1 MISRPVAAHPVTNDV
16 QEIEWQFDALDLRP
30 VLRWLDR
37 VGGHPDGHTV
47 EVVAN
52 GNGVIQVDLYLETDD
67 WRFQRAGY
75 ALRIRRLGRRREAV
89 ATLKGLDP
97 ASADTPGLRS
107 RRELSERL
115 GAVDLQTLLGA
126 DGQVAARVRAVAGN
140 KPLLP
145 LFEVRTRRR
154 AFFLKIEGLPPGEI
168 ALDETA
174 IRPNG
179 GGSPARLRRVEI
191 EVPPASLQGLE
202 PFVQELRDA
211 CALQPA
217 GLSKF
222 DAGLLSSDLRPSAP
236 ERFGATEVES
246 GMASGAVALA
256 VLRRQ
261 FAAMLAK
268 EPGTRL
274 GDDIEEL
281 HDMRVATRRL
291 RAALSLFAD
300 VLPETALKALEE
312 IRWVGQGLGAVRDL
326 DVQIE
331 QFGDWLEAAEQE
343 DREAFA
349 ILRSLLHEQRETA
362 RAAML
367 EMLDSRRYEA
377 FVSRFSR
384 TLRARHL
391 ARSGPAAH
399 PALALAPDLIETRF
413 RSFRKAGDRISTD
426 SPPTEYHRL
435 RIRGKRLRYALE
447 FLGDLYPG
455 RTQPLIKRLVVVQDL
470 LGLHQDADVAID
482 RLRQFA
488 FSSAEELDPRTIFV
502 MGEIAERHRQA
513 AIQLRAQFPAAYA
526 RLSNKRWK
534 SFHEVLEDKR
544 PQPLQAL
551 AEPVAG
557 TTENE
562 THPAAVGRRAPTGG
576 DAHAA
581 PEPAELRSSR
591 RTWAS

>member
-1 MISRPVAAHPVTNDV
+1 MIGGAVAAPPVTNDV

-30 VLRWLDR
+30 VLRWLDKAE
-37 VGGHPDGHTV
+37 GQPDGHAV

-52 GNGVIQVDLYLETDD
+52 GKGVTQVDLYLETDD

-75 ALRIRRLGRRREAV
+75 ALQIRRLGRRREAV
-89 ATLKGLDP
+89 ATLKGLNP
-97 ASADTPGLRS
+97 ASAYAPGLRS

-115 GAVDLQTLLGA
+115 GTADLQTLLGA
-126 DGQVAARVRAVAGN
+126 SGPVATRVRAVAGK
-140 KPLLP
+140 KPLRP

-168 ALDETA
+168 ALDETS
-174 IRPNG
+174 ISPNG

-191 EVPPASLQGLE
+191 EVPPATLQGLE
-202 PFVQELRDA
+202 PFVRELRDA

-236 ERFGATEVES
+236 ERFGATEVDTGMS
-246 GMASGAVALA
+246 GRAVALA

-261 FAAMLAK
+261 FTAMLAK

-300 VLPETALKALEE
+300 VLPATALKAREE
-312 IRWVGQGLGAVRDL
+312 LGWVGQGLGAVRDL

-331 QFGDWLEAAEQE
+331 QLGEWLDAAEQE
-343 DREAFA
+343 DREALA
-349 ILRSLLHEQRETA
+349 ILRMLLHEQRETA

-367 EMLDSRRYEA
+367 EMLDSRRYAA

-391 ARSGPAAH
+391 ARSGPAAQ

-413 RSFRKAGDRISTD
+413 RSVRKAGNRIDPD
-426 SPPTEYHRL
+426 SPAIEYHRL

-455 RTQPLIKRLVVVQDL
+455 RTQPLIKRLVAVQDL

-482 RLRQFA
+482 RLRRLA
-488 FSSAEELDPRTIFV
+488 LSRADDLDPRTIFA

-513 AIQLRAQFPAAYA
+513 AIQLRAQFPAAHA
-526 RLSNKRWK
+526 RLSKRWK
-534 SFHEVLEDKR
+534 TFHKVLEDKR
-544 PQPLQAL
+544 PAPRHDHAD
-551 AEPVAG
+551 AARP
-557 TTENE
+557 
-562 THPAAVGRRAPTGG
+562 THP
-576 DAHAA
+576 
-581 PEPAELRSSR
+581 S
-591 RTWAS
+591 

>member
-1 MISRPVAAHPVTNDV
+1 LAAPLVMNDV
-16 QEIEWQFDALDLRP
+16 QEVEWQFDALDLRP

-37 VGGHPDGHTV
+37 AERPPDGYAV
-47 EVVAN
+47 EVVAS
-52 GNGVIQVDLYLETDD
+52 GGGVTQVDLYLETDD

-75 ALRIRRLGRRREAV
+75 ALRIRRFGRRREAM

-97 ASADTPGLRS
+97 ASADAPGLRS

-115 GAVDLQTLLGA
+115 GAADIQTLLGA
-126 DGQVAARVRAVAGN
+126 GGPVATRVRAVAGK

-154 AFFLKIEGLPPGEI
+154 AFFLKVEGLPPGEI

-174 IRPNG
+174 ISPNG

-191 EVPPASLQGLE
+191 EAPPATLRGLE
-202 PFVQELRDA
+202 PFVLELRDA
-211 CALQPA
+211 RALQPA

-222 DAGLLSSDLRPSAP
+222 DAGLLSSDLRPLAP
-236 ERFGATEVES
+236 ERFGPSEVEP
-246 GMASGAVALA
+246 GMRSGAVALA

-261 FAAMLAK
+261 FSAMLAK

-300 VLPETALKALEE
+300 VLPATALRALED
-312 IRWVGQGLGAVRDL
+312 IRWVGRELGAVRDL

-331 QFGDWLEAAEQE
+331 QLEGWLDAAEAE
-343 DREAFA
+343 DREALA
-349 ILRSLLHEQRETA
+349 ILRVLLQEQRETA

-367 EMLDSRRYEA
+367 EMLNSRRYEA
-377 FVSRFSR
+377 FVSRFGR

-391 ARSGPAAH
+391 ARSGPAAQ
-399 PALALAPDLIETRF
+399 PALGLAPDLIETRF
-413 RSFRKAGDRISTD
+413 RSVRKAASRIDAGSPATD
-426 SPPTEYHRL
+426 YHRL
-435 RIRGKRLRYALE
+435 RIRCKRLRYALE

-455 RTQPLIKRLVVVQDL
+455 STQSLIKRLVAVQDI
-470 LGLHQDADVAID
+470 LGLHQDADIAIT
-482 RLRQFA
+482 RLRELA
-488 FSSAEELDPRTIFV
+488 LSSADELDANTIFA
-502 MGEIAERHRQA
+502 MGEIAERHREA
-513 AIQLRAQFPAAYA
+513 AIQLRAGFPSAYA

-534 SFHEVLEDKR
+534 TFYRLLEDKR
-544 PQPLQAL
+544 PAPHHDQPLPPAL
-551 AEPVAG
+551 TEPRAG
-557 TTENE
+557 AGNE
-562 THPAAVGRRAPTGG
+562 KNPAASA
-576 DAHAA
+576 
-581 PEPAELRSSR
+581 
-591 RTWAS
+591 

>member
-1 MISRPVAAHPVTNDV
+1 MRSTC
-16 QEIEWQFDALDLRP
+16 
-30 VLRWLDR
+30 DR
-37 VGGHPDGHTV
+37 CCVGWTSAEGPPDGQAV

-52 GNGVIQVDLYLETDD
+52 GNGVTEVDLYLETDD
-67 WRFQRAGY
+67 WRFHRAGY

-97 ASADTPGLRS
+97 ASRRRSGAAQPARAERTPRS
-107 RRELSERL
+107 APTCRRFS
-115 GAVDLQTLLGA
+115 
-126 DGQVAARVRAVAGN
+126 ARAGRWPCAYVPSPGT

-191 EVPPASLQGLE
+191 EVPSATLQGLE
-202 PFVQELRDA
+202 PFVHELRDA

-217 GLSKF
+217 GPSKF

-236 ERFGATEVES
+236 ERFGATEVDP
-246 GMASGAVALA
+246 GMPSGAVALA

-261 FAAMLAK
+261 FTAMLAK

-300 VLPETALKALEE
+300 VLPETALKAREE
-312 IRWVGQGLGAVRDL
+312 IGWVGQGLGAVRDL

-331 QFGDWLEAAEQE
+331 QLDEWLDAAEQE
-343 DREAFA
+343 DREALA
-349 ILRSLLHEQRETA
+349 ILRSLLQEQRETA

-377 FVSRFSR
+377 FVSRFGR

-391 ARSGPAAH
+391 ARSGPAAQ
-399 PALALAPDLIETRF
+399 PALALAPDLIEARF
-413 RSFRKAGDRISTD
+413 RSVRKAGNRIGPD
-426 SPPTEYHRL
+426 SPASDYHRL
-435 RIRGKRLRYALE
+435 RIRCKRLRYALE
-447 FLGDLYPG
+447 FLGDLYPDET
-455 RTQPLIKRLVVVQDL
+455 RPLIKRLVAVQDL

-482 RLRQFA
+482 RLRQLA
-488 FSSAEELDPRTIFV
+488 LSGADDLDPRTIFA
-502 MGEIAERHRQA
+502 MGEIAERHRQT
-513 AIQLRAQFPAAYA
+513 AIQLRAQFPTVYA
-526 RLSNKRWK
+526 RLSNKRWET
-534 SFHEVLEDKR
+534 FHRVVEDKR
-544 PQPLQAL
+544 PARQHDPSHPRPF
-551 AEPVAG
+551 AEPVA
-557 TTENE
+557 EQ
-562 THPAAVGRRAPTGG
+562 A
-576 DAHAA
+576 
-581 PEPAELRSSR
+581 
-591 RTWAS
+591 

>member
-1 MISRPVAAHPVTNDV
+1 M
-16 QEIEWQFDALDLRP
+16 
-30 VLRWLDR
+30 
-37 VGGHPDGHTV
+37 
-47 EVVAN
+47 
-52 GNGVIQVDLYLETDD
+52 
-67 WRFQRAGY
+67 
-75 ALRIRRLGRRREAV
+75 
-89 ATLKGLDP
+89 
-97 ASADTPGLRS
+97 
-107 RRELSERL
+107 
-115 GAVDLQTLLGA
+115 
-126 DGQVAARVRAVAGN
+126 AARVRAVAGK

-174 IRPNG
+174 ISPNG

-191 EVPPASLQGLE
+191 EVPPATLQGLE
-202 PFVQELRDA
+202 PFVHALRDA

-236 ERFGATEVES
+236 ERFGATEVDP
-246 GMASGAVALA
+246 GMPSGAVALA

-261 FAAMLAK
+261 FTAMLAK

-300 VLPETALKALEE
+300 VLPETALKAREE
-312 IRWVGQGLGAVRDL
+312 IGWVGQGLGAVRDL

-331 QFGDWLEAAEQE
+331 QLGEWLDAAEQE
-343 DREAFA
+343 DREALA
-349 ILRSLLHEQRETA
+349 ILRSLLQEQRETA

-377 FVSRFSR
+377 FVSRFGR

-391 ARSGPAAH
+391 ARSGPAAQ
-399 PALALAPDLIETRF
+399 PALALAPDLIEARF
-413 RSFRKAGDRISTD
+413 RSVRKAGNRIGPD
-426 SPPTEYHRL
+426 SPAAEYHRL

-455 RTQPLIKRLVVVQDL
+455 RTQPLIKRLVAVQDL

-482 RLRQFA
+482 RLRQLA
-488 FSSAEELDPRTIFV
+488 LSGADDLDPRTIFA

-513 AIQLRAQFPAAYA
+513 AIQLRAQFPTAYA

-534 SFHEVLEDKR
+534 TLKRVLEDKR
-544 PQPLQAL
+544 PAPRHDHPHPHPF
-551 AEPVAG
+551 AEPVA
-557 TTENE
+557 EQ
-562 THPAAVGRRAPTGG
+562 A
-576 DAHAA
+576 
-581 PEPAELRSSR
+581 
-591 RTWAS
+591 